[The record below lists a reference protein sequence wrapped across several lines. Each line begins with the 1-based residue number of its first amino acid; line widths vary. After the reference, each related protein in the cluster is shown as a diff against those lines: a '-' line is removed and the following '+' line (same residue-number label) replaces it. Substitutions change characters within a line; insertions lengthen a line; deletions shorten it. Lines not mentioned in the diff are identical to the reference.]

1 MEKHFIHKS
10 KRNIFISVVCIC
22 KSRFLCIIDLILYF
36 LLTYVPRRKN
46 LWVFGSGFGYADNSK
61 YLFEE
66 VLNKHPEIKAIWI
79 TLRRSDAKALRK
91 RGKNAYWKQSIMGF
105 FYASIAKVYVYTSR
119 TNDIKYVASGRALK
133 FCLWHGVPMKEI
145 EFLISRG
152 PLTRR
157 FDNSLSSRI
166 DFACCYQKPDILLTT
181 GLIGTKFLMEGMRVD
196 ESRCISNI
204 YPRCKLFLESTEKQL
219 DYIKNNQGVAYQLY
233 NLTRGYNKVYVFM
246 PTFRDA
252 HPHYLSEMNF
262 DFEALNNAL
271 SKSNSFFIL
280 KVHPNTLPILKVKED
295 NFSNIYIVKQP
306 FDIYPLL
313 PFVST
318 LITDYS
324 SIYFDFLY
332 LKKEII
338 LFPFDKERYSS
349 EDRPF
354 LIDYDKDIRGV
365 RIYRFEELIDII
377 HKERDCSLSPDDY
390 KEMMENYGSNN
401 NIDLAEYIKHKIN
414 I

>member
-1 MEKHFIHKS
+1 MKDSVRFIKN
-10 KRNIFISVVCIC
+10 RMF
-22 KSRFLCIIDLILYF
+22 RIIDL
-36 LLTYVPRRKN
+36 LLFTVLKIVPRQDN

-66 VLNKHPEIKAIWI
+66 LLNKHPEIKAVWI
-79 TLRRSDAKALRK
+79 TLRRQDAKVLRRK
-91 RGKNAYWKQSIMGF
+91 GKNAYWKHSIIGF
-105 FYASIAKVYVYTSR
+105 FYASIAKVYIYTGR
-119 TNDIKYVASGRALK
+119 TNDIKFVTSGGALK

-152 PLTRR
+152 PLTKRY
-157 FDNSLSSRI
+157 DYSISSRI
-166 DFACCYQKPDILLTT
+166 DFACCYQKPDVLLTI
-181 GLIGTKFLMEGMRVD
+181 GIIGTKFLMEGMRVD
-196 ESRCISNI
+196 ESKCISNI

-233 NLTRGYNKVYVFM
+233 NLTRGYHKVYVYM

-262 DFEALNNAL
+262 DFEELNNAL

-280 KVHPNTLPILKVKED
+280 KVHPNTLPILKKEY
-295 NFSNIYIVKQP
+295 NYSNIYIVKQP

-332 LKKEII
+332 LRKEII
-338 LFPFDKERYSS
+338 LFPFDKERYSA

-354 LIDYDKDIRGV
+354 VIDYDKDIRGV
-365 RIYRFEELIDII
+365 RIYIFEELIDII
-377 HKERDCSLSPDDY
+377 YSERDCSLSPDDY
-390 KEMMENYGSNN
+390 KEMIANYGSNK
-401 NIDLAEYIKHKIN
+401 NIDLTEYIKHKIN
-414 I
+414 KKNYEKFS

>member
-1 MEKHFIHKS
+1 MIKCTLRFIKN
-10 KRNIFISVVCIC
+10 RAC
-22 KSRFLCIIDLILYF
+22 RIIDLFLFTILKI
-36 LLTYVPRRKN
+36 VPRQDN
-46 LWVFGSGFGYADNSK
+46 IWVFGSGFGYADNSK

-79 TLRRSDAKALRK
+79 TLKKRDAEALRK

-105 FYASIAKVYVYTSR
+105 LYASIARVYVYTGR
-119 TNDIKYVASGRALK
+119 TNDIKFVASGGALK

-152 PLTRR
+152 PLKRR
-157 FDNSLSSRI
+157 YDNSLSSRI

-196 ESRCISNI
+196 ESKCISTI
-204 YPRCKLFLESTEKQL
+204 YPRCKLFVEDTDKQF
-219 DYIKNNQGVAYQLY
+219 DYIKNNQGLAFQLY
-233 NLTRGYNKVYVFM
+233 NLTRGYRKIYVYM

-252 HPHYLSEMNF
+252 HPHYLSEVNF
-262 DFEALNNAL
+262 DFKELNNAL
-271 SKSNSFFIL
+271 LKSNSFFIL
-280 KVHPNTLPILKVKED
+280 KVHPNTLPVVEH
-295 NFSNIYIVKQP
+295 NYSNIYIVKQP
-306 FDIYPLL
+306 LDIYPLL

-324 SIYFDFLY
+324 SIYFDYLY

-338 LFPFDKERYSS
+338 LFPFDKERYSL

-354 LIDYDKDIRGV
+354 VIDYDKDIKGV

-377 HKERDCSLSPDDY
+377 LREKDCSLSSDDY
-390 KEMMENYGSNN
+390 KEMMTNYCSNN
-401 NIDLAEYIKHKIN
+401 NIDLAEYIKLKILK
-414 I
+414 